1 MTPSIVVVLALFA
14 AYAVA
19 VTWQMRRA
27 VAATDPADRLRQA
40 RWLLVIVSA
49 GVLLVVVLILVAL

>member
-1 MTPSIVVVLALFA
+1 MTPSIIVVLVLFA

-27 VAATDPADRLRQA
+27 VAASEPADRLRQA
-40 RWLLVIVSA
+40 RWLLMIVSA
-49 GVLLVVVLILVAL
+49 GIPLAVVLILVAL